1 MNPIDSL
8 IENQEK
14 FNLTIID
21 NTAKDDS
28 ISINFKE
35 PVIVELE
42 KSDFFN
48 IESVKCNVYDYDLM
62 LFIDDEQAG
71 YISNI
76 DDILA
81 IYTWNIGK
89 EDTIL
94 YIKEA
99 EKE

>member
-28 ISINFKE
+28 VSINFKE

-62 LFIDDEQAG
+62 LFINDEQIG

-81 IYTWNIGK
+81 IYTWNIGE

-94 YIKEA
+94 YIKEE